1 VIEGELD
8 PEHIERELEP
18 LGDSL
23 LVVGDPTAVKAHVH
37 TDEPGSALA
46 VGTGMGTIA
55 NVEIADMHRQ
65 RDARERRLLAA
76 VPDPVNATDV
86 VAVVAGSGN
95 RLLFESLG
103 AAALVEGG
111 QSMNPSAADLVAA
124 IAGARAPEVVVL
136 PNNDNVVMAAEQAS
150 GLAEK
155 PVRVVPTTSI
165 PAGLAALVAFDPGR
179 PAEANAAEMAEAA
192 ARVSTGAVTR
202 ASRDLQLNGR
212 AVATGEFLGLLEDEP
227 FTGGTDFG
235 EVTRAVLERL
245 LAEPREVLT
254 LLTGEEQPDLATL
267 LAELETDN
275 PELEVE
281 VHEGGQ
287 PHYPL
292 LISAE

>member
-1 VIEGELD
+1 
-8 PEHIERELEP
+8 
-18 LGDSL
+18 
-23 LVVGDPTAVKAHVH
+23 
-37 TDEPGSALA
+37 
-46 VGTGMGTIA
+46 
-55 NVEIADMHRQ
+55 
-65 RDARERRLLAA
+65 
-76 VPDPVNATDV
+76 VNATDV